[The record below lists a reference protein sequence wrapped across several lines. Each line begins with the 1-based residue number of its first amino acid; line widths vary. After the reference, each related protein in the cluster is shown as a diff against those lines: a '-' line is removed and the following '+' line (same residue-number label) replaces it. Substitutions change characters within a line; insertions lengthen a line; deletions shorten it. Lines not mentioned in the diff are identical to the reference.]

1 MSSGWFQLFKPSS
14 GFSCVNVCGSCF
26 LCFVFSFFS
35 PLFSVLGLIVCYSS
49 LLLSFHVL
57 VVLWMVG
64 EKCTHLSGKR
74 EAEKKG
80 QAWGFMLTGDDL
92 LNHCAVCKQFYTR
105 NNDLVVFVF

>member
-1 MSSGWFQLFKPSS
+1 MVLVVLMFVGAVFHAS
-14 GFSCVNVCGSCF
+14 FS
-26 LCFVFSFFS
+26 LFFS